1 MRRTLHRAL
10 FSSVAA
16 IMLLLVGGAWLMAQD
31 QMPDPAQIREMRL
44 ERIKTMSGVADADWE
59 AVKPKVEAVMEKQL
73 PMMMGGMRGMRGGQ
87 GGGGGQGAGAGRM
100 AGMFGP
106 QMEEM
111 TALRETLSNES
122 ASNDEVKAKLDA
134 FIAAYKKRQAEFK
147 DAQKALA
154 SAVGDKIKLKA
165 VLIMNGMLPIE

>member
-1 MRRTLHRAL
+1 MRRTQRAL

-16 IMLLLVGGAWLMAQD
+16 IMLLLVGGTWLMAQQD
-31 QMPDPAQIREMRL
+31 QMPDPAQIREMRM

-59 AVKPKVEAVMEKQL
+59 AMKPKVEAVMDKQL
-73 PMMMGGMRGMRGGQ
+73 PMMMGGFRGFRGGQ
-87 GGGGGQGAGAGRM
+87 GGGGGQGAGMGRM

-106 QMEEM
+106 QMDEL
-111 TALRETLSNES
+111 TALRETMSNES
-122 ASNDEVKAKLDA
+122 ATDEEVKAKLDA
-134 FIAAYKKRQAEFK
+134 FITAYKKRQAELK

-154 SAVGDKIKLKA
+154 TAVGDKVKLKA